1 MYLSIKNLWT
11 LEKLYHT
18 MLDNSLVEV
27 HNVGDKTQSKKVTI
41 SFVDYDNLLEELGNM
56 ISTLENNRKDS
67 NEKTSKYIAEKR
79 KVNKDYGRG
88 DAFIKER
95 DRKRREKIIK
105 KLEAMFPSIKERGE
119 RFDRELQEK
128 RKGEIQ
134 NG

>member
-27 HNVGDKTQSKKVTI
+27 RIVGDKTQSKKVTI
-41 SFVDYDNLLEELGNM
+41 NFVDYENLLEELGDM

-79 KVNKDYGRG
+79 KINKDYGRG

-95 DRKRREKIIK
+95 DRKRMEKIK
-105 KLEAMFPSIKERGE
+105 KLEAIFPSIRERGE

-128 RKGEIQ
+128 RKGENQ

>member
-1 MYLSIKNLWT
+1 
-11 LEKLYHT
+11 

-27 HNVGDKTQSKKVTI
+27 RIVGDKTQSKKVTI
-41 SFVDYDNLLEELGNM
+41 NFVDYENLLEELGDM

-79 KVNKDYGRG
+79 KINKDYGRG

-95 DRKRREKIIK
+95 ARKRMEKIK
-105 KLEAMFPSIKERGE
+105 KLESIFPSIRERGE

-128 RKGEIQ
+128 RKGENQ